1 MGVMKLRRSTHRNS
15 CEFDVLVILVSSM
28 SGEFDVWRFLHWVR
42 WLVSSMSGEFD
53 VWRFLHWVRCLVSSM
68 SGEFD
73 VRNTGIVRNPNSCES
88 LIKHREAK
96 SGSKSGMLT
105 TIR

>member
-15 CEFDVLVILVSSM
+15 CEFDVLGILVS
-28 SGEFDVWRFLHWVR
+28 
-42 WLVSSMSGEFD
+42 SSMSGEFD

-73 VRNTGIVRNPNSCES
+73 VRNTGIVRNPNLLEF
-88 LIKHREAK
+88 LRI
-96 SGSKSGMLT
+96 LN
-105 TIR
+105 